1 LSQLRSGYIKNLFK
15 PASWLRLI
23 TLQSDFRVIWKSIWQ
38 LLKSKLA
45 SSSAGRQAPAAIPK
59 AAEDRSDDDNTNPK
73 FAPAFLSMLETS
85 RPMLHIFS
93 GTDRLAWEFDEKFAQ
108 KHQSQLEQY
117 RSLLEIHT
125 IAKANHIL
133 GHPEWFNQMLDIS
146 GQWLKR
152 FN

>member
-1 LSQLRSGYIKNLFK
+1 
-15 PASWLRLI
+15 
-23 TLQSDFRVIWKSIWQ
+23 
-38 LLKSKLA
+38 
-45 SSSAGRQAPAAIPK
+45 
-59 AAEDRSDDDNTNPK
+59 
-73 FAPAFLSMLETS
+73 
-85 RPMLHIFS
+85 MLHIFS